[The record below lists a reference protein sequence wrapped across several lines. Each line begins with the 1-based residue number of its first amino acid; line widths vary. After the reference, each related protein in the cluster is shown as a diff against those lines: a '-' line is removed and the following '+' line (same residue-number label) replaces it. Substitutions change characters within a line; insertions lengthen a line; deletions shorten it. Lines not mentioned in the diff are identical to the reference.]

1 VTERWPRID
10 LTLAATPGL
19 AYVAVCPLARGYALW
34 ALAMRD
40 GNLAL
45 VGSAS
50 NLIPIVSTAISAAF
64 LGVPLRGELIG
75 GGAALVFLGA
85 LLSQAAFRSRG
96 KPRAPRERES
106 GPELRP

>member
-1 VTERWPRID
+1 
-10 LTLAATPGL
+10 
-19 AYVAVCPLARGYALW
+19 
-34 ALAMRD
+34 MRD

-50 NLIPIVSTAISAAF
+50 NLIPILSTAISAAF
-64 LGVPLRGELIG
+64 LRVPLRVELL
-75 GGAALVFLGA
+75 GGAALVVLGA